1 MIKNNRKWLCW
12 TTLALVL
19 LLAVGTVFAAGVVD
33 HKAVLSGRVSG
44 QDLASA
50 GQDVREG
57 DVLVRVETV
66 AGAQP
71 AVRAAMNGVVREVLV
86 RPGDTI
92 QAGKVVVRVERR

>member
-1 MIKNNRKWLCW
+1 MIKYNRKWLCW

-71 AVRAAMNGVVREVLV
+71 AVRAAVNGVVREVLV

>member
-1 MIKNNRKWLCW
+1 MKKNRKWFRW
-12 TTLALVL
+12 TVLALVL
-19 LLAVGTVFAAGVVD
+19 LLAVGTVFAAGLVD

-71 AVRAAMNGVVREVLV
+71 AVRAAVNGVVRDVLV

>member
-1 MIKNNRKWLCW
+1 MKKNRKWLRW
-12 TTLALVL
+12 TVLALVL
-19 LLAVGTVFAAGVVD
+19 LLAVGTVFAAGLVD

-44 QDLASA
+44 QDLASV
-50 GQDVREG
+50 GQDDREG

-71 AVRAAMNGVVREVLV
+71 AVRAAVNGVVRDVLV

>member
-71 AVRAAMNGVVREVLV
+71 AVRAAVNGVVREVLV

-92 QAGKVVVRVERR
+92 QAGIVVVRVERR

>member
-1 MIKNNRKWLCW
+1 MKGNRKWLRW
-12 TTLALVL
+12 TVLALVL
-19 LLAVGTVFAAGVVD
+19 LLAVGTVFAAGLVD

-71 AVRAAMNGVVREVLV
+71 AVRAAVNGVVRDVLV

>member
-1 MIKNNRKWLCW
+1 MMKENSKRLRWVVV
-12 TTLALVL
+12 AL
-19 LLAVGTVFAAGVVD
+19 LLLMATGTVFAAALVD

-44 QDLASA
+44 QDLASV
-50 GQDVREG
+50 GQVVREG

-71 AVRAAMNGVVREVLV
+71 AVRAAVNGVVREVLV

-92 QAGKVVVRVERR
+92 QAGKVAVRVERK

>member
-1 MIKNNRKWLCW
+1 MKKNRKWLRW
-12 TTLALVL
+12 TVLALVL
-19 LLAVGTVFAAGVVD
+19 LLAVGTVFAAGLVD
-33 HKAVLSGRVSG
+33 HMAVLSGRVSG

-71 AVRAAMNGVVREVLV
+71 AVRAAVNGVVRDVLV

>member
-1 MIKNNRKWLCW
+1 MIKYNRKWLCW

-71 AVRAAMNGVVREVLV
+71 AVRAAVNGVVREVLV

-92 QAGKVVVRVERR
+92 QAGRVVVRVERR

>member
-1 MIKNNRKWLCW
+1 MKKNRKWLLW
-12 TTLALVL
+12 TVLAAVL
-19 LLAVGTVFAAGVVD
+19 LLAAGTVFAAGLVD
-33 HKAVLSGRVSG
+33 HKAVLSGRVSA
-44 QDLASA
+44 QELASA
-50 GQDVREG
+50 GQAVCEG

-71 AVRAAMNGVVREVLV
+71 AVRAAVNGVVREVLV

>member
-1 MIKNNRKWLCW
+1 MKKNRKWLRW
-12 TTLALVL
+12 TVLALVL
-19 LLAVGTVFAAGVVD
+19 LLAVGTVFAAGLVD

-44 QDLASA
+44 QDLAST

-71 AVRAAMNGVVREVLV
+71 AVRAAVNGVVRDVLV

>member
-1 MIKNNRKWLCW
+1 MKGNRKWLRW
-12 TTLALVL
+12 TVLALVL
-19 LLAVGTVFAAGVVD
+19 LLAAGTVFAAGLVD

-44 QDLASA
+44 QDLTNA

-71 AVRAAMNGVVREVLV
+71 AVRAAVNGVVREVLV

>member
-1 MIKNNRKWLCW
+1 MKKNRKWLRW
-12 TTLALVL
+12 TVLALVL
-19 LLAVGTVFAAGVVD
+19 LLAVGTVFAAGLVD

-44 QDLASA
+44 QDLASV

-71 AVRAAMNGVVREVLV
+71 AVRAAVNGVVRDVLV

-92 QAGKVVVRVERR
+92 QAGKVVVRVVRR

>member
-1 MIKNNRKWLCW
+1 MKGNRKWLRW
-12 TTLALVL
+12 TVLALVL
-19 LLAVGTVFAAGVVD
+19 LLMAGTVFAAGLVD

-44 QDLASA
+44 QDLANA
-50 GQDVREG
+50 GPDVREG

-71 AVRAAMNGVVREVLV
+71 AVRAAVNGVVREVLV

>member
-1 MIKNNRKWLCW
+1 MKKKRKWLRW
-12 TTLALVL
+12 TVLALVL
-19 LLAVGTVFAAGVVD
+19 LLAVGTVFAAGLVD

-71 AVRAAMNGVVREVLV
+71 AVRAAVNGVVRDVLV